1 VRYRVTHS
9 TTYAYASPVSM
20 CHNEVRLTPRLT
32 RGQVPLRTQLLV
44 DPAPATLATHLDYFG
59 NTVTFL
65 TIPGTH
71 DDLTITAMSDV
82 DVTPLPTPTPE
93 TSPGWEQVR
102 ECLRAERK
110 PETLDAY
117 QFVFASP
124 HVVADDAVAAYA
136 EPSFPPERPL
146 LAAVLDLTHRI
157 HVDFAYEPDTT
168 TVATSV
174 AEVLAARRGVCQ
186 DFAHL
191 AIACLRAQGLAARYV
206 SGYLET
212 LPAPGA
218 ERLRGQDASHA
229 WIGVFCPDLG
239 WIDIDPTN
247 DQVVGGRHVTLAWG
261 RDYGD
266 VSPVKG
272 VIVGGGVHT
281 VDVAVDVEAG

>member
-1 VRYRVTHS
+1 MRYRVTHS
-9 TTYAYASPVSM
+9 TTYAYANPVSM
-20 CHNEVRLTPRLT
+20 CHNEVRLTPRPT

-65 TIPGTH
+65 TIPSAH
-71 DDLTITAMSDV
+71 DELTITAMSDV
-82 DVTPLPTPTPE
+82 DVTPIATPAAE
-93 TSPGWEQVR
+93 TSLAWEQVR
-102 ECLRAERK
+102 DRLRADRQ
-110 PETLDAY
+110 PEILDAY

-124 HVVADDAVAAYA
+124 HVAADDEVAAYA
-136 EPSFPPERPL
+136 LPSFEPERPL
-146 LAAVLDLTHRI
+146 LAAVLELAHRI

-191 AIACLRAQGLAARYV
+191 AIACLRSQGLAARYV

-212 LPAPGA
+212 VPAPGA

-229 WIGVFCPDLG
+229 WIGVFCPELG
-239 WIDIDPTN
+239 WIDVDPTN
-247 DQVVGGRHVTLAWG
+247 DQVVAGRHVTLGWG

-281 VDVAVDVEAG
+281 VDVAVDVEPA